1 MLKKPNV
8 ELRASAL
15 SSLDAKLSARRMKIV
30 DSENMPMMIDHR
42 VRPSVKSPGRSN
54 THLGDRSQV
63 QSWLVAQVQLWRVLQ
78 VQSWQVV
85 LELL

>member
-1 MLKKPNV
+1 
-8 ELRASAL
+8 
-15 SSLDAKLSARRMKIV
+15 
-30 DSENMPMMIDHR
+30 MMIDHR